1 MVFEP
6 CGRTPATPER
16 STLRPR
22 DLTAADAD
30 VDPHRFGRIPVDG
43 DLVVEDVGDLLLTD
57 GVLGAGPGYA
67 GMVAAGDG
75 SLTVAPGTITAPVS
89 LQVLDSTESGRRV
102 AFVEVRVG
110 DGTPVAW
117 TDSEDVGVV
126 TDGGDAAVFAPVG
139 APDSTFW
146 DMDPVI
152 HASIAAQLDDSDG
165 ASGVCALRR
174 PAAGGPVDAVLTAI
188 GWGDGWYPV
197 VVGTDAAG
205 EVVSV
210 VVDGM
215 ITPWEWSGLPGT
227 PPPDA

>member
-1 MVFEP
+1 M
-6 CGRTPATPER
+6 
-16 STLRPR
+16 
-22 DLTAADAD
+22 
-30 VDPHRFGRIPVDG
+30 DG
-43 DLVVEDVGDLLLTD
+43 PLVVEDVGDLLLTD

-67 GMVAAGDG
+67 GLVAAWDG
-75 SLTVAPGTITAPVS
+75 ELRVAPGTVSAPVS

-110 DGTPVAW
+110 DGTPAAW
-117 TDSEDVGVV
+117 TVSEDVGVV

-146 DMDPVI
+146 DMDPLITTYVET
-152 HASIAAQLDDSDG
+152 LYDDGDD

-174 PAAGGPVDAVLTAI
+174 PEAGGPVDAVLTAI

-227 PPPDA
+227 PPAGRVISARRGPAPRSGTSCPASG